1 MPPWL
6 LHCDGTATP
15 NPGRLGIGAVV
26 VDDGVDGVDGRRIEI
41 SRDLQR
47 MGDNNEAEIEAVIA
61 ALIVAREAGARAVV
75 VRCDSDVVVREL
87 KGLTTTAAPKLVALF
102 AQAKT
107 QLAMFDDVQIELVTR
122 LKNSAADA
130 LARAALGLL
139 PKVPV
144 HLRPRRRRR

>member
-26 VDDGVDGVDGRRIEI
+26 VDDGGDGIDGRRIEI

-47 MGDNNEAEIEAVIA
+47 FGDNNEAEIEAVIA
-61 ALIVAREAGARAVV
+61 ALIAAREAGARAVV
-75 VRCDSDVVVREL
+75 VRSDSDVVVREL

-102 AQAKT
+102 AQAKA

-144 HLRPRRRRR
+144 HLRPRRPRR